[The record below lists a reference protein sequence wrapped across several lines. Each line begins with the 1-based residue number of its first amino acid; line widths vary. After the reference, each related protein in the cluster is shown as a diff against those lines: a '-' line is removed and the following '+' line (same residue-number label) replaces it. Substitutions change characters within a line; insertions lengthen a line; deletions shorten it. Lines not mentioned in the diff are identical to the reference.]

1 MQDETPQR
9 ENTDTTTDDAVE
21 EQRSLGAAM
30 TTTAIAVGPTLPV
43 VAKWGLDK
51 LDERKETKD
60 SGIILPRDKV
70 SRVAGVK

>member
-1 MQDETPQR
+1 MEDEIPQR
-9 ENTDTTTDDAVE
+9 ENTTTIV
-21 EQRSLGAAM
+21 QRSLGAAM

>member
-1 MQDETPQR
+1 
-9 ENTDTTTDDAVE
+9 
-21 EQRSLGAAM
+21 M

-60 SGIILPRDKV
+60 SGITLPRDKV